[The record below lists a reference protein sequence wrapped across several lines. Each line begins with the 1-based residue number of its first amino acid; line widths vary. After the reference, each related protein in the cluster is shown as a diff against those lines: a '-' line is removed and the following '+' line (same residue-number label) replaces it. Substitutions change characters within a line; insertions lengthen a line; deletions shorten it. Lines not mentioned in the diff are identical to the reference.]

1 MNGHVQERTREGLA
15 AGERLP
21 TFHSMRAP
29 NHKIAFAAVI
39 GVLFL
44 GSSCRHAGNYV
55 WVDQYKPS
63 SPADAAYAIG
73 PGDVL
78 SVRVLGHEE
87 MSSRVRV
94 RSDGR
99 ISLPFLNDL
108 DVAGQ
113 SPAALG
119 EKLRQDF
126 KEFVNNPVVTVT
138 VEEPRPFTVSVTGE
152 VTRPGVYPLE
162 TPAGLL
168 QAIASAGGLSQFAH
182 RDQIYVLRRMVE
194 NAPPV
199 RIRFKY
205 EALAHAEGQSGTF
218 SLRRNDVVVVE

>member
-1 MNGHVQERTREGLA
+1 MRGPVRVSRCAAALA
-15 AGERLP
+15 LCL
-21 TFHSMRAP
+21 AP
-29 NHKIAFAAVI
+29 SA
-39 GVLFL
+39 
-44 GSSCRHAGNYV
+44 CRHSGNYV
-55 WVDQYKPS
+55 WVDEYRGAS
-63 SPADAAYAIG
+63 AAAADGYAVG

-87 MSSRVRV
+87 MSSRVKV

-99 ISLPFLNDL
+99 ISLPFLDDL
-108 DVAGQ
+108 DVSGE
-113 SPAALG
+113 SPAGLA
-119 EKLRQDF
+119 ERLRRQF

-138 VEEPRPFTVSVTGE
+138 LEEQRPFTVSITGE

-162 TPAGLL
+162 APVGVL

-182 RDQIYVLRRMVE
+182 EDQIYVLRRLIE

-205 EALAHAEGQSGTF
+205 EALAHAEGHSGTF
-218 SLRRNDVVVVE
+218 FLQRNDLVVVE